1 MRSQALLFAC
11 VATTL
16 AAAPTAARA
25 KPMLLVS
32 AEAGGE
38 VVLVDP
44 GTAEVV
50 ARVAVGAR
58 PRGMKLSRDGR
69 QLFVAVAG
77 AQKAPARA
85 GAPAPAPAGPAGAG
99 IAVLDVAGRKVVKQI
114 ATPPGP
120 FAVDL
125 LPDGKT
131 AFLSSS
137 ETNELLTID
146 LGAGTIKKKTGVG
159 TAPQDVAVRPD
170 GKVVYVAA
178 HGADEVSA
186 IDTKTMSLLGRID
199 AGSRPQIVLFAPRAQ
214 TAVVIDEGLPTVTTL
229 DLKQNTFKE
238 QFAIPGLPKT
248 TPPPALQSA
257 VFSPDGKR
265 LYVTTGA
272 GRSVLIVDPT
282 KKTVV
287 GTIDAV
293 GMFVRGIAISKDGK
307 KLYTANG
314 PSNDVAIINI
324 ATKKVEKRVAVPG
337 APWGVVVVP

>member
-1 MRSQALLFAC
+1 MC
-11 VATTL
+11 VAASL
-16 AAAPTAARA
+16 AAPAAARA
-25 KPMLLVS
+25 KPMLLIS
-32 AEAGGE
+32 AEASGD

-44 GTAEVV
+44 AAAKLV
-50 ARVAVGAR
+50 ARVHVGAR
-58 PRGMKLSRDGR
+58 PRGLKLSRDGR
-69 QLFVAVAG
+69 QLFVAMAG
-77 AQKAPARA
+77 APKAPGRA
-85 GAPAPAPAGPAGAG
+85 GAPTPAALAGAG
-99 IAVLDVAGRKVVKQI
+99 VAVIDVAGHKVTKQI

-131 AFLSSS
+131 AYVSNS
-137 ETNELLTID
+137 ETNELLVID
-146 LGAGTIKKKTGVG
+146 VGAGTITKKTPVG
-159 TAPQDVAVRPD
+159 AAPQGVAVRPD

-178 HGADEVSA
+178 HGGDEVSA

-199 AGSRPQIVLFAPRAQ
+199 AGSHPQMILFAPRAQ
-214 TAVVIDEGLPTVTTL
+214 TAVVIDEGLPSVTTL
-229 DLKQNTFKE
+229 DVTQNSFKE

-248 TPPPALQSA
+248 TPAPALQSA

-272 GRSVLIVDPT
+272 GRSVLIVDLA
-282 KKTVV
+282 KKAMV

-293 GMFVRGIAISKDGK
+293 GEFPRGVAISKDGK

-314 PSNDVAIINI
+314 PSNDVTIINI
-324 ATKKVEKRVAVPG
+324 ATKKVEARVAVPG

>member
-1 MRSQALLFAC
+1 MRSRVLFTVC
-11 VATTL
+11 VAAGL
-16 AAAPTAARA
+16 AAPAAARA
-25 KPMLLVS
+25 RPMLLIS
-32 AEAGGE
+32 AEASGE

-44 GTAEVV
+44 ATAKVV
-50 ARVAVGAR
+50 ERVKVGAR
-58 PRGMKLSRDGR
+58 PRGLKLSPDGR
-69 QLFVAVAG
+69 QLFVAMAG

-99 IAVLDVAGRKVVKQI
+99 IAVVDIAGRKVIKQI

-131 AFLSSS
+131 AFVSNN
-137 ETNELLTID
+137 ETSELLVID
-146 LGAGTIKKKTGVG
+146 VGAGTIKTKTHVG
-159 TAPQDVAVRPD
+159 TAPQGIAVRPD
-170 GKVVYVAA
+170 GKVVYVVA

-199 AGSRPQIVLFAPRAQ
+199 AGSHPQMVLLAPRAQ
-214 TAVVIDEGLPTVTTL
+214 TAVVIDEGIPSVTTV
-229 DLKQNTFKE
+229 DLKQNAFQE
-238 QFAIPGLPKT
+238 QFTIPGLPKT

-272 GRSVLIVDPT
+272 GRSVLIVDLA
-282 KKTVV
+282 KKAVI

-293 GMFVRGIAISKDGK
+293 GMFPRGIAISKDGK
-307 KLYTANG
+307 KVFTANG
-314 PSNDVAIINI
+314 PSNDVAIINV
-324 ATKKVEKRVAVPG
+324 ATKKVESHVAVPG
-337 APWGVVVVP
+337 DPWGVVLLP